1 MELFEGLKKNIENKD
16 LRIVF
21 PESQD
26 ERILRAVAR
35 LEKEKIVRP
44 ILIGSREEVLNK
56 GKELTLTLEE

>member
-44 ILIGSREEVLNK
+44 ILIGSRK
-56 GKELTLTLEE
+56 KY